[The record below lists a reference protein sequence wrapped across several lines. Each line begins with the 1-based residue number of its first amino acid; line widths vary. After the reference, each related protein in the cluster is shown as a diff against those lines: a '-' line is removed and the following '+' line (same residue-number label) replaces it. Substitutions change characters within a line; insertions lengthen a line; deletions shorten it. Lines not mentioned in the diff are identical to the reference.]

1 MGRKR
6 KMASSMRLVAAVLL
20 CAALAQSMQPDSMEE
35 AQDLGD
41 GQGAYGALGESLMKP
56 KAAKAAKSGRR
67 TIVMTHEDTM
77 GMKVIDEYAHTN
89 KKLQRTEV
97 KLRKK
102 LASPPEAMKGMSYNA
117 IPGFV
122 YKFQGRTMKGKSRA
136 ACELVCNTYSA
147 CKSYSY
153 SPKKRVCVW
162 SMSHVKYNPDY
173 QLFAKKSHPEGKPG
187 ELYSLLPGMIVQ
199 DKLTKP
205 VKNISF
211 EDCRYSCTKDASC
224 KTFSF
229 SKTHKSCIKTGVP
242 LHYDDDYTY
251 YEKNEPLGAPEW
263 KKENMKE
270 NARKEKLKQQWIH
283 ASTRISRAKIEKGV
297 KAVKQLAEDRK
308 KA

>member
-1 MGRKR
+1 V
-6 KMASSMRLVAAVLL
+6 RLVAAVLL

-67 TIVMTHEDTM
+67 TIVMTHEDAM
-77 GMKVIDEYAHTN
+77 GMKVIDDYAHTN

-122 YKFQGRTMKGKSRA
+122 YKFQGRTMKGKSRS

-153 SPKKRVCVW
+153 SPKKRTCIW
-162 SMSHVKYNPDY
+162 SMSHVKYNPSY
-173 QLFAKKSHPEGKPG
+173 SLFAKKTHPEGKPDQ
-187 ELYSLLPGMIVQ
+187 LYSRLPGMIVQ
-199 DKLTKP
+199 DMIKKS
-205 VKNISF
+205 VKGISF
-211 EDCRYSCTKDASC
+211 EECRYDCTKDTSC
-224 KTFSF
+224 KTFSY
-229 SKTHKSCIKTGVP
+229 SKEKGSCVKTGVP
-242 LHYDDDYTY
+242 LHYSDGYTY
-251 YEKNEPLGAPEW
+251 YEKNEPIGIPAW
-263 KKENMKE
+263 KKENIKE
-270 NARKEKLKQQWIH
+270 NKRKKKLKMDWLKS
-283 ASTRISRAKIEKGV
+283 STKISRAKLEKQT
-297 KAVKQLAEDRK
+297 KATKKLAKARK
-308 KA
+308 KSSDG